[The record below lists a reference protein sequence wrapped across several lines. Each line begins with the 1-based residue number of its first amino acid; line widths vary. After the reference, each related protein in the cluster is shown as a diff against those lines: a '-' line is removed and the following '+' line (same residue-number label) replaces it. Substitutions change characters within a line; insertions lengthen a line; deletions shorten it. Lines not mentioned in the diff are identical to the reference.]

1 MTWVLVV
8 LIGSLGHGKVSVV
21 VPGFRSETACA
32 EAGAAIDRQWDSM
45 LSPVAW
51 SCLKVPP

>member
-1 MTWVLVV
+1 VTWVLVV

-32 EAGAAIDRQWDSM
+32 EAGAAIDDQWDSF